1 MADALLNSLRVSSLA
16 AALSQQENKEH
27 YAQRV
32 PKSLPPAATET
43 LVVSHPRS
51 GDAALLTSKT
61 TANIEIPRVSG
72 IVKSAMLRFTISN
85 LANPGTAA
93 ARLVCATNP
102 GVALM
107 RQVRLMSASREL
119 GSIEAK
125 ITLARI
131 DALPAAQR
139 TLMKRLIG
147 NGYEKDTFM
156 QDATI
161 NDPLS
166 ISTALAAAERKDVVL
181 YCPIMLAPFLNDP
194 QTGWY
199 AGFAETC
206 SLEVTLDPLNTVI
219 RGYGANTVAPNT
231 ANTTVSMKVDLL
243 FNTEVMS
250 DESYKRAISQNFKP
264 GKSQSLIGDRFSLL
278 NSQTLSK
285 DASLATT
292 IRFQKKNFSVRTSA
306 TDLARE
312 VYVFCTRTTDTS
324 KMHAAITAA
333 GTKVAQDGNL
343 RHDHEFEHV
352 RSVKF
357 TGSGRTIFE
366 ESVEDALSVKA
377 LGPYA
382 SDSDGSGIHFVHRF
396 DHGKHGHRNAYQ
408 GAAALSGISS
418 QLFSGT
424 VDLERIE
431 PAAGTTATSDYAQ
444 DYQVE
449 VWVAGIAATSIAS
462 SDGSAR
468 PSLSS

>member
-43 LVVSHPRS
+43 LVVAHPRS
-51 GDAALLTSKT
+51 GDAALLSSKT

-72 IVKSAMLRFTISN
+72 IVKSATLRFTISGLVN
-85 LANPGTAA
+85 VGTTAS
-93 ARLVCATNP
+93 RLVCATNP

-125 ITLARI
+125 LTLARI
-131 DALPAAQR
+131 DGLPAAQR
-139 TLMKRLIG
+139 TLMKKLIG
-147 NGYEKDTFM
+147 NGYESDTFM

-166 ISTALAAAERKDVVL
+166 ISHALDASQRKDVVL

-219 RGYGANTVAPNT
+219 RGYGTNTVGPNT
-231 ANTTVSMKVDLL
+231 AATPVSMKVDLL
-243 FNTEVMS
+243 FGTEVMS
-250 DESYKRAISQNFKP
+250 DEAYKRAISQNFKP
-264 GKSQSLIGDRFSLL
+264 GKSQSLIGDRFALL
-278 NSQTLSK
+278 NSQTLTK
-285 DASLATT
+285 DASLAANL
-292 IRFQKKNFSVRTSA
+292 RYQAKNFNIRTSA

-312 VYVFCTRTTDTS
+312 VYVFCTRTTDAS

-333 GTKVAQDGNL
+333 GTKVAQEGNL
-343 RHDHEFEHV
+343 RHDHEFEVV
-352 RSVKF
+352 RNVKF
-357 TGSGRTIFE
+357 TGSGRTIFD
-366 ESVEDALSVKA
+366 ESVEDALAVKA
-377 LGPYA
+377 LGPYG
-382 SDSDGSGIHFVHRF
+382 SDSDGAGIHFVHRF

-418 QLFSGT
+418 QLFSGS
-424 VDLERIE
+424 VQLNRIQ
-431 PAAGTTATSDYAQ
+431 PDAGTTATSDYEQ

>member
-43 LVVSHPRS
+43 LVVAHPRS
-51 GDAALLTSKT
+51 GDAALLSSKT
-61 TANIEIPRVSG
+61 TASIEIPRVSG
-72 IVKSAMLRFTISN
+72 IVKSATLRFTISG
-85 LANPGTAA
+85 LVNPGSAA

-125 ITLARI
+125 CTLARI

-139 TLMKRLIG
+139 TLMKKLIG
-147 NGYEKDTFM
+147 NGYESDTFM

-166 ISTALAAAERKDVVL
+166 ISYALDASQRKDVVL

-206 SLEVTLDPLNTVI
+206 SLEVTLDPLNTII
-219 RGYGANTVAPNT
+219 RGYGTNTMAPNT

-243 FNTEVMS
+243 FGTEVMS
-250 DESYKRAISQNFKP
+250 DDAYKRAVSQNFKP

-278 NSQTLSK
+278 NSQTLTK
-285 DASLATT
+285 DASLATNL
-292 IRFQKKNFSVRTSA
+292 RYQAKNFSIRTSA

-312 VYVFCTRTTDTS
+312 VYVFCTRTTDAS

-333 GTKVAQDGNL
+333 GTLVAQNGNL
-343 RHDHEFEHV
+343 RHDHEFEVV
-352 RSVKF
+352 RNVKF
-357 TGSGRTIFE
+357 TGSGRTIFD
-366 ESVEDALSVKA
+366 ESVEDALAAKA
-377 LGPYA
+377 LGPYG
-382 SDSDGSGIHFVHRF
+382 SDSDGAGIHFVHRF
-396 DHGKHGHRNAYQ
+396 DHGKHAHRNAYQ

-418 QLFSGT
+418 QQFSGS
-424 VDLERIE
+424 VQLNRIE
-431 PAAGTTATSDYAQ
+431 AAAGTTATSDYTQ

>member
-1 MADALLNSLRVSSLA
+1 MADAILNSLRVSSLA

-43 LVVSHPRS
+43 LVVAHPRS
-51 GDAALLTSKT
+51 GDAALLTSRT

-72 IVKSAMLRFTISN
+72 IVKSATLRFTISG
-85 LANPGTAA
+85 LVNPGSAA

-125 ITLARI
+125 CTLARI
-131 DALPAAQR
+131 DALPAHQR
-139 TLMKRLIG
+139 TLVKKLIG
-147 NGYEKDTFM
+147 HGYETDTFM

-166 ISTALAAAERKDVVL
+166 ISYALDASQRKDVVL

-206 SLEVTLDPLNTVI
+206 SLEVTLDPLNTII
-219 RGYGANTVAPNT
+219 RGFGTNTMAPNT
-231 ANTTVSMKVDLL
+231 ANTTVSMKCDLL
-243 FNTEVMS
+243 FGTEVMS
-250 DESYKRAISQNFKP
+250 DEAYKRAVSQNFKP

-278 NSQTLSK
+278 NSETLTK
-285 DASLATT
+285 DASLATNL
-292 IRFQKKNFSVRTSA
+292 RYQVKNFNIRTSA

-312 VYVFCTRTTDTS
+312 VYVFCTRTTDAS

-333 GTKVAQDGNL
+333 GTLVAQNGNL
-343 RHDHEFEHV
+343 RHDHEFEVV
-352 RSVKF
+352 RNVKF
-357 TGSGRTIFE
+357 TGSGRTIFD
-366 ESVEDALSVKA
+366 ESVEDALASKA
-377 LGPYA
+377 LGPYG
-382 SDSDGSGIHFVHRF
+382 SDSDGTGIHFVHRF
-396 DHGKHGHRNAYQ
+396 DHGKHAHRNAYQ

-418 QLFSGT
+418 QLFSGS
-424 VDLERIE
+424 VQLNRIE
-431 PAAGTTATSDYAQ
+431 AAAGTTATSDYSQ
-444 DYQVE
+444 DYQCE
-449 VWVAGIAATSIAS
+449 VWACSIAATSIAS